1 MDPLEDVLALL
12 DTRSHLS
19 SSLVAGG
26 RWAVRFK
33 APEGV
38 KFNAVRRGGC
48 LLRVAGADEPIQ
60 LAEGDCYLLTRPL
73 EFTLSSDADA
83 VAVEAGP
90 VFAAAENGVART
102 GEGEDVLLVGG
113 SFSFGDRARALL
125 LDALPPVIH
134 VPAGSGE
141 AGTLQWALGQIDR
154 ELRQR
159 PMASTLVA
167 RHLAV
172 VMLVHVLRLH
182 FAREPHAV
190 SGWAAGLADPVV
202 ATALTSMHTAPERPW
217 TVAELARVGAVSRS
231 TLAARF
237 KDTVGQGPLDYLTQW
252 RIELAAERLR
262 GGTETLATI
271 AGAVGYGSESAL
283 SSAFKRITGTS
294 PRTYRNQHRA
304 G

>member
-19 SSLVAGG
+19 SALVAGG
-26 RWAVRFK
+26 SWAVRFE
-33 APEGV
+33 APDGV

-48 LLRVAGADEPIQ
+48 RLAVAGGGEPIR

-83 VAVEAGP
+83 VPVEAATVYAG
-90 VFAAAENGVART
+90 AENGVART
-102 GEGEDVLLVGG
+102 GVGDEVLLVGG
-113 SFSFGDRARALL
+113 RFSFGDRARALL
-125 LDALPPVIH
+125 LDSLPPIVH

-141 AGTLQWALGQIDR
+141 ADTLHWALGQIDQ

-159 PMASTLVA
+159 PMGSSLVA

-182 FAREPHAV
+182 FAREPRAG

-202 ATALTSMHTAPERPW
+202 ATALTSMHTAPEHPW
-217 TVAELARVGAVSRS
+217 TVAELAQVCAVSRS

-237 KDTVGQGPLDYLTQW
+237 KDTVGQGPLDYLTHW
-252 RIELAAERLR
+252 RIELASERLR
-262 GGTETLATI
+262 RGTDTLATI

-283 SSAFKRITGTS
+283 SSAFKRVTGAS
-294 PRTYRNQHRA
+294 PRTYRNRHRA
-304 G
+304 A